1 VSPLVAAATAAA
13 GGARP
18 EGDPVARSESGTS
31 APALTVAHDIPGR
44 LRLRLPR
51 LARIDGITD
60 TIDRLPGAHGCVWS
74 PRTRSLLIHYE
85 PGALTSAEIARV
97 VAEHA
102 DLSLPV
108 LPSVPHVG
116 DGRPVMAAGVVE
128 AVSELNQGIARR
140 TRGRLDLGFLVPL
153 ALTLWAL
160 RQLLRGPVRPLEWSS
175 ALWYAHGL
183 FRDYA
188 TPTREQ

>member
-1 VSPLVAAATAAA
+1 LP
-13 GGARP
+13 R
-18 EGDPVARSESGTS
+18 VAR
-31 APALTVAHDIPGR
+31 
-44 LRLRLPR
+44 
-51 LARIDGITD
+51 LAGITD

-85 PGALTSAEIARV
+85 PGTLTSAEIARV

-108 LPSVPHVG
+108 PPNRPRAG
-116 DGRPVMAAGVVE
+116 ADGRPAVAAAVVD
-128 AVSELNQGIARR
+128 AVSALNQGIARR
-140 TRGRLDLGFLVPL
+140 TQGRLDLGLLVPL
-153 ALTLWAL
+153 ALTLWAV
-160 RQLLRGPVRPLEWSS
+160 RQLLRGPVRPLGWTS

-188 TPTREQ
+188 APTREP